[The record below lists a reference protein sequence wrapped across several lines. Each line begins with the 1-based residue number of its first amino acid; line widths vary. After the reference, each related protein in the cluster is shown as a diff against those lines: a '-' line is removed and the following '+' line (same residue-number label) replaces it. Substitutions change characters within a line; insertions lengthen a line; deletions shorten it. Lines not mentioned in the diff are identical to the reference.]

1 MQRFILLTCL
11 TAFVMAS
18 PAFAQRT
25 EDVVYLKDGG
35 LVRGAIIEQ
44 IPGVSLKIKTREGNV
59 FVYTMDEIAKVSKQT
74 VKKNPYIASGLSL
87 LVPGAGQV
95 YNRQFKEGLS
105 YFGGAIIGIGIMFVS
120 LEDDYKI
127 VRQDGYKIVRHTVDP
142 DDDNLLLGLGYF
154 SWAFSHVFSVLEPFS
169 SDETDEQNQQLSYGH
184 LIELGGSRTTLGV
197 DPVVSHKNLGPR
209 LTLHF

>member
-11 TAFVMAS
+11 TALVMTS
-18 PAFAQRT
+18 QAFAQQM
-25 EDVVYLKDGG
+25 EDVVYLKDGSII
-35 LVRGAIIEQ
+35 RGTIIEK
-44 IPGVSLKIKTREGNV
+44 ISGESLKIRTRGGNV
-59 FVYTMDEIAKVSKQT
+59 FVFTMDVIAKVSKEP

-105 YFGGAIIGIGIMFVS
+105 YLGGALIGIGLMHVAS
-120 LEDDYKI
+120 EDDYKNFF
-127 VRQDGYKIVRHTVDP
+127 GHTVDP
-142 DDDNLLLGLGYF
+142 DDDNWMWGLAFLCWFSSHLG
-154 SWAFSHVFSVLEPFS
+154 SVLEPFS
-169 SDETDEQNQQLSYGH
+169 SDETNKQSQQPSYGY

-197 DPVVSHKNLGPR
+197 DPVVSHKNLGTR